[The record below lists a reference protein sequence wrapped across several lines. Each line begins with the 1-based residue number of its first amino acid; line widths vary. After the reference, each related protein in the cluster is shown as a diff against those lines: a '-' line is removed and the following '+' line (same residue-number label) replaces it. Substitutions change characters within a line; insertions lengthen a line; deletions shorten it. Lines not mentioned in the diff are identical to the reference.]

1 MKKVKIKIDNKEI
14 TCASDKTIME
24 AARENGIQ
32 IPGLCNHPDFAPKAN
47 CRICVV
53 EIAGIKRLMTSCS
66 TKVQDGMKIKTNTER
81 VKKVRNLNIE
91 LIFAE
96 HIEKC
101 PDCIWN
107 VNCGLLKL
115 AEKYDIKIKR
125 FTDRKKER
133 KIYKF
138 ANAVEIDGS
147 QCIDCRNCIDAC
159 SVLQNINYLKL
170 KGRGAEQEVVENKKK
185 LNISQH
191 SGRFEPSLKPEV
203 ACLKNASENSHLP
216 REVESKIDCI
226 YCGQCTVHCPVGAAQ
241 EQSHWEDVEKV
252 LYDKSKIVIAQFAP
266 SIRVSIGEEFGLPYG
281 KIATNQVVAGLK
293 KLGFDYVFDVN
304 FGADMTTIVE
314 AKELLERLTNVN
326 NKNLK
331 VKLPMITSC
340 CPAWVKYVE
349 FYHPELI
356 PNLTTSRSPH
366 IHLGGIIKTYWAE
379 KMKINPKDII
389 VVSVMP
395 CTAKKFESSRKEMKV
410 KNMFPVDYVL
420 TTREF
425 AWMMK
430 RGCVDFAKI
439 KGGQADYPLGEYSGA
454 AAIYGGSGGV
464 MESALRS
471 ARFFACAGDKKKENK
486 VCKLNLD
493 FKTVRG
499 LDNVKK
505 TTVSVAGAKLR
516 IAVVNGIGNI
526 EQVLENLNDYDYV
539 EVMACPGG
547 CIGGGGQPI
556 PTTDEIRKKRMAALY
571 KIDKSKKIREAHRN
585 KGVLE
590 VLEWLKKQGKLE
602 HSVLHT
608 EYGES
613 RR

>member
-14 TCASDKTIME
+14 TCTPNKTIME
-24 AARENGIQ
+24 VARENGIE
-32 IPGLCNHPDFAPKAN
+32 IPGLCNHPDFSPKAN

-53 EIAGIKRLMTSCS
+53 EIKGIKKLITSCS
-66 TKVQDGMKIKTNTER
+66 TEVQDGMEIKTNTER
-81 VKKVRNLNIE
+81 VRRVRNLNIE

-107 VNCGLLKL
+107 VNCKLLNL
-115 AEKYDIKIKR
+115 ADRYDIKIKR
-125 FTDRKKER
+125 FTDRKDER

-138 ANAVEIDGS
+138 ANAVEIDGT
-147 QCIDCRNCIDAC
+147 QCIDCRNCVEAC

-170 KGRGAEQEVVENKKK
+170 KGKGADQEVVPNKKNGDK
-185 LNISQH
+185 
-191 SGRFEPSLKPEV
+191 
-203 ACLKNASENSHLP
+203 
-216 REVESKIDCI
+216 KIDCI
-226 YCGQCTVHCPVGAAQ
+226 YCGQCAVHCPVGAAQ
-241 EQSHWEDVEKV
+241 EQSHWEEVEKA
-252 LYDKSKIVIAQFAP
+252 LCDKSKVVIAQFAP

-281 KIATNQVVAGLK
+281 KIATNQVVAGLRR
-293 KLGFDYVFDVN
+293 LGFDHVFDVN
-304 FGADMTTIVE
+304 FGADVTTIIE
-314 AKELLERLTNVN
+314 AKELLERLADAD
-326 NKNLK
+326 NKNSK

-379 KMKINPKDII
+379 KKKIKKEDIV

-395 CTAKKFESSRKEMKV
+395 CTAKKFESAREELKV
-410 KNMFPVDYVL
+410 KNTFPVDHVL

-430 RGCVDFAKI
+430 RGCVNFAKI
-439 KGGQADYPLGEYSGA
+439 KGEQADRPLEEHSGA

-471 ARFFACAGDKKKENK
+471 ARFFACMGDREEENEI
-486 VCKLNLD
+486 CKLDLD
-493 FKTVRG
+493 FKAVRG
-499 LDNVKK
+499 LKNVKE
-505 TTVSVAGAKLR
+505 TTVLVAGAKLR

-526 EQVLENLNDYDYV
+526 EQVIENLNDYDYI

-556 PTTDEIRKKRMAALY
+556 PTTDEIRKKRIAALY
-571 KIDKSKKIREAHRN
+571 QIDKNKKIREAHRN

-590 VLEWLKKQGKLE
+590 ILEWLKRQGELE

-608 EYGES
+608 EYEK
-613 RR
+613 RI

>member
-1 MKKVKIKIDNKEI
+1 MKKVKIKINGKII
-14 TCASDKTIME
+14 TCSSGKNIME
-24 AARENGIQ
+24 VARKNGIE
-32 IPGLCNHPDFAPKAN
+32 IPGLCSHPDFAPKAN

-53 EIAGIKRLMTSCS
+53 EIKGIKKLMTSCS
-66 TKVQDGMKIKTNTER
+66 TEVQDGMEIKTNTER
-81 VKKVRNLNIE
+81 VRKVRNLNIE

-115 AEKYDIKIKR
+115 AEKYEIKIKR
-125 FTDRKKER
+125 FPDRKKE
-133 KIYKF
+133 KKTVKF
-138 ANAVEIDGS
+138 ANAIEIDGS

-170 KGRGAEQEVVENKKK
+170 KGKGAEQEVVENKKSLSLVSADNKVLPAKNKDSK
-185 LNISQH
+185 L
-191 SGRFEPSLKPEV
+191 E
-203 ACLKNASENSHLP
+203 
-216 REVESKIDCI
+216 CI

-241 EQSHWEDVEKV
+241 EQSHWEKVEKV
-252 LYDKSKIVIAQFAP
+252 LHDKSKIVIAQFAP

-281 KIATNQVVAGLK
+281 KIVTNQVVAGLK

-314 AKELLERLTNVN
+314 AKELLERLTDASG
-326 NKNLK
+326 KNPK
-331 VKLPMITSC
+331 SKLPMITSC

-379 KMKINPKDII
+379 KMNVNPKNIT

-430 RGCVDFAKI
+430 RGCIDFAKI
-439 KGGQADYPLGEYSGA
+439 KGEQADHPLGEYSGA

-471 ARFFACAGDKKKENK
+471 ARFFACAGDEKKENK
-486 VCKLNLD
+486 ICKLNLD
-493 FKTVRG
+493 FKSVRG
-499 LDNVKK
+499 LENVKE
-505 TTVSVAGAKLR
+505 TIVSVAGTKLR

-526 EQVLENLNDYDYV
+526 EQVLEKLDSYDYI

-556 PTTDEIRKKRMAALY
+556 PTTDRIRKMRMAALY
-571 KIDKSKKIREAHRN
+571 QIDKNKKIREAHRN

-590 VLEWLKKQGKLE
+590 VLRWLEKQGELE

-608 EYGES
+608 EYGGKK
-613 RR
+613 